1 MRLVPEPGWWA
12 GRLVL
17 VTGAT
22 GFIGGAL
29 AATLLERGAI
39 VHGLDREW
47 DLDDPLRQER
57 IDLLSRYASFQPIAF
72 DLRETH
78 RLPEVLEGLTGA
90 VVFHLAARPGVR
102 DSSPPDVYGDNVVAT
117 QGLFVALRELRPA
130 QVLFASSSSVYGRKA
145 RIPFVEAAPQGDV
158 TSHYARSKLLGE
170 LAANVFHREVGL
182 PVTVARLFNV
192 YGERGRPDM
201 APGIFLRRITRREP
215 VLLAANG
222 AVERDLTYI
231 ADVVEALLRLAERAS
246 RESRMEMVNVGTGF
260 RTSMRRLVAMLEAR
274 LGRSG
279 SSFEAPFDPLDLPAT
294 QADLSRLR
302 ALLGWTPTTSIE
314 VGLDR
319 FVAWATGQLMVPQ
332 CSTLHGRFRA
342 GRSAR
347 HPPPSHD

>member
-29 AATLLERGAI
+29 AASLLERGAI

-47 DLDDPLRQER
+47 DLDDPLRRER
-57 IDLLSRYASFQPIAF
+57 IELLSKHSSFRPIAL

-78 RLPEVLEGLTGA
+78 RLPKVIEFLTGA

-102 DSSPPDVYGDNVVAT
+102 DPSLADLYADNVVAT
-117 QGLFVALRELRPA
+117 QALFDALRTHRPA

-170 LAANVFHREVGL
+170 LAANVFQRKVGL

-201 APGIFLRRITRREP
+201 APSVFLRRIARREP
-215 VLLAANG
+215 LVLAGDG

-231 ADVVEALLRLAERAS
+231 ADVVEALVRLAEEAS
-246 RESRMEMVNVGTGF
+246 RESRMETVNVGTGI
-260 RTSMRRLVAMLEAR
+260 RTTMLRLVAMLEAR
-274 LGRSG
+274 LGLSA
-279 SSFEAPFDPLDLPAT
+279 SSFEAPFDPVDLPAT
-294 QADLSRLR
+294 QADLSRLQ
-302 ALLGWTPTTSIE
+302 ALLGWTPTTSLE

-319 FVAWATGQLMVPQ
+319 FVAWAVGRLVVTDR
-332 CSTLHGRFRA
+332 TTTHGRRPA
-342 GRSAR
+342 GRSGTY
-347 HPPPSHD
+347 PPSHE